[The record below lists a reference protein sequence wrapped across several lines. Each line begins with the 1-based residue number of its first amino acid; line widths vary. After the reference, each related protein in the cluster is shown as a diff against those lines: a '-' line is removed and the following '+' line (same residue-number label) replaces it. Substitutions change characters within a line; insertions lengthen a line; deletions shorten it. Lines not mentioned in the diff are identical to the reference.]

1 MTPFCKL
8 AEPMV
13 TDGGD
18 TSNSKDPAK
27 MTIPQLKKWLD
38 DNNYQEK
45 AWELGQK
52 KAKKPE
58 YVECVR
64 QLI

>member
-1 MTPFCKL
+1 MQ
-8 AEPMV
+8 
-13 TDGGD
+13 TDSGVSVG
-18 TSNSKDPAK
+18 KDPAK
-27 MTIPQLKKWLD
+27 MTIPQLKTWLD

-58 YVECVR
+58 YVDCVR
-64 QLI
+64 QLM

>member
-1 MTPFCKL
+1 
-8 AEPMV
+8 MV
-13 TDGGD
+13 TDSGD
-18 TSNSKDPAK
+18 TSNGKDPAK

-45 AWELGQK
+45 TWELGQK
-52 KAKKPE
+52 KAKKPD

-64 QLI
+64 QLM